1 MQNEYFIYLR
11 KSRVDIEA
19 ESSGSGDTL
28 ERHRRHLLELARSNG
43 YNITQIFE
51 EVVSGESIAA
61 RPEMQ
66 KLLRAVETG
75 VAAGV
80 LCMEVERLA
89 RGDTSDQGIV
99 AKTFKYSNTKI
110 ITPSKI
116 YDPSDEFDETFFEF
130 GLFMSRQEYKTIN
143 RRLQR
148 GRQASLQEGKYI
160 SSTAPYGYERVKLK
174 GQKGYSLAIVPEQAE
189 IVKAIFNWFA
199 NDGLGGSLIARRLN
213 EQNVPSPTGSSWA
226 PYSVRD
232 MIKNPT
238 YAGYVRWS
246 ARPVKKQVRDGV
258 VIETRASNQDAQ
270 IYKGLHEPI
279 VSQDLYDRANA
290 ALSSRS
296 HPPLKPA
303 YEIQSPFVG
312 LMYCSK
318 CGRAMLR
325 RPVKRGRTMLI
336 CPNAACETKMAV
348 LEEVEDAVLDA
359 LRIWLA
365 DYKVKVKAELE
376 IVNNT
381 APSAIPRLEQTLT
394 TLHRQSDNLYDLLEQ
409 EVYTIE
415 VFTQRSKYIADRIS
429 KVQTELEKAV
439 QEEQRSAVLNTSKLL
454 IIPRIEN
461 VLSAYRTAE
470 TPKEQNDLLKSV
482 LTRILY
488 SKSTGGRWAKDS
500 DMNVLVFPKTEF

>member
-11 KSRVDIEA
+11 KSRVDLEA
-19 ESSGSGDTL
+19 EAGGSGDTL
-28 ERHRRHLLELARSNG
+28 ERHRKRLFELARSNG
-43 YNITQIFE
+43 YTVTQIFE

-160 SSTAPYGYERVKLK
+160 AGTAPYGYERIKLK

-189 IVKAIFNWFA
+189 IVRSVFDWFA
-199 NDGLGGSLIARRLN
+199 NEGLGGSLIARRLD
-213 EQNVPSPTGSSWA
+213 EQNVPSPTGGHWA
-226 PYSVRD
+226 PYSIRD

-246 ARPVKKQVRDGV
+246 ARPVKKQMRDGAL
-258 VIETRASNQDAQ
+258 IETRPSNPDAQ
-270 IYKGLHEPI
+270 VYKGIHEPI
-279 VSQDLYDRANA
+279 ITQELFDRANEV
-290 ALSSRS
+290 LNKRS
-296 HPPLKPA
+296 HPPLKPTDT
-303 YEIQSPFVG
+303 IQNPLAG
-312 LMYCSK
+312 LMFCSK

-325 RPVKRGRTMLI
+325 RPVKRGRTILL
-336 CPNAACETKMAV
+336 CPNASCETKMSV
-348 LEEVEDAVLDA
+348 LAEVEEAVLDA
-359 LRIWLA
+359 LRLWLA
-365 DYKVKVKAELE
+365 DYKIKIEIESAEA
-376 IVNNT
+376 T
-381 APSAIPRLEQTLT
+381 CPAPSSIPRLEQTLT
-394 TLHRQSDNLYDLLEQ
+394 TLRRQSDNLFDLLEQ
-409 EVYTIE
+409 GVYTVE
-415 VFTQRSKYIADRIS
+415 VFTQRSKSLADRIS
-429 KVQTELEKAV
+429 KAEAELERAV
-439 QEEQRSAVLNTSKLL
+439 QEEQRNASLKTSRQQ
-454 IIPRIEN
+454 IIPKIEN
-461 VLSAYRTAE
+461 VLSAYHTAE
-470 TPKEQNDLLKSV
+470 NAQEQNELLKSI
-482 LTRILY
+482 LDRILY
-488 SKSTGGRWAKDS
+488 SKTTGGRWAKDS
-500 DMNVLVFPKTEF
+500 DMQVFIFPKTDV